1 MAPRE
6 LWADDFVDGVARADI
21 VRDALCDQR
30 ADAVQS
36 RSRRDSADHDANF
49 AWLRR
54 FSPNLANSKILARVV
69 ESPLD
74 LERRNPHNRHGSCHG
89 GAQTLARR

>member
-6 LWADDFVDGVARADI
+6 LWADDFVDGIARADI
-21 VRDALCDQR
+21 VRNALCDQR
-30 ADAVQS
+30 AMRFKVGRGEITPIATLSRLAAAVFSQS
-36 RSRRDSADHDANF
+36 GRD
-49 AWLRR
+49 
-54 FSPNLANSKILARVV
+54 KILARVV